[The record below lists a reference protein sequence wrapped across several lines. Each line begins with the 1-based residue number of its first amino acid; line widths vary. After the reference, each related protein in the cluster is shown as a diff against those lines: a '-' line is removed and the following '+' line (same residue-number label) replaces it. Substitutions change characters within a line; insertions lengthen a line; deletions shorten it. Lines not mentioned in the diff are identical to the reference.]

1 MGHQTKISEQNG
13 SPMAPSKGLAR
24 DVREFAHDVLTLAE
38 LQTQLFVADV
48 QECGQ
53 RVLVPGLV
61 LLCGVALGL
70 ACFPF
75 ALAALALFVIQVFE
89 ISYAAG
95 FLIAVVVGA
104 VLSALL
110 CFLGWIQVRK
120 RVTVL
125 RRSQQ
130 ELVRNLR
137 WIKKVLERSRIT
149 RGDGI
154 DNSWRTVT

>member
-13 SPMAPSKGLAR
+13 SPETAPKALAR
-24 DVREFAHDVLTLAE
+24 DVGEFAHDVLTLAE
-38 LQTQLFVADV
+38 LQARLFIADV

-70 ACFPF
+70 ACFPI
-75 ALAALALFVIQVFE
+75 ALAALALLLVQVFE
-89 ISYAAG
+89 TSYAAG
-95 FLIAVVVGA
+95 FLVAAVGGA

-110 CFLGWIQVRK
+110 CVVGWFHVRE
-120 RVTVL
+120 RLAVL
-125 RRSQQ
+125 QRSQQ
-130 ELVRNLR
+130 ELVRNLG
-137 WIKKVLERSRIT
+137 WLKKVLKRKRIT
-149 RGDGI
+149 RENGV